1 MKFEAEGQEFAKVL
15 RSLEQFIQNVKRW
28 RFLGSNILKKN
39 RIQIETNNWDLET
52 YRKSYKNYMYSQKL
66 RTMPNTKQFLDF
78 RIYFSI

>member
-1 MKFEAEGQEFAKVL
+1 MREKNFKIQAEDREFAKIL

-52 YRKSYKNYMYSQKL
+52 YRKSYKNMFARAQLKMWQL
-66 RTMPNTKQFLDF
+66 QNV
-78 RIYFSI
+78 